1 MAAPADVTVGI
12 DVAKAQL
19 DVAVQPTGTIWTVAR
34 ARGGLRRLQGQLEAL
49 RPTRIVLEASG
60 GYERAVVAALSA
72 AGLPVVVVNPRQTRD
87 FARAHGILA
96 KTDRLD
102 ARVLARFAA
111 AVRPPR
117 RPQPSVAV
125 QDLQILSRRRRQLVA
140 DRAAEQQRR
149 RHDRAHLD
157 LGFDPLAAARTAAR
171 AQVDRQL
178 AALVQ
183 AEPALRTRAAW
194 LQSIPGIG
202 PVAAATLLAEVPELG
217 TCNRQQVAAL
227 VGVAPFNRDSGAW
240 RGRRSCWGGRAQV
253 RAALYMAA
261 LTATR
266 VNPTLRAC
274 YQRLIATGK
283 PPKVALVAC
292 MRKLLV
298 LCNALC
304 KYQTTWDPTMA

>member
-19 DVAVQPTGTIWTVAR
+19 DVAVQPTGTTWTVAR

-111 AVRPPR
+111 AVRPPL
-117 RPQPSVAV
+117 RPQPSAAV
-125 QDLQILSRRRRQLVA
+125 QDLQLLSRRRRQLVA

-157 LGFDPLAAARTAAR
+157 LGFDPLAAALTAAL

-217 TCNRQQVAAL
+217 TCTRQQVAAL

-283 PPKVALVAC
+283 PSKVALVAC

-304 KYQTTWDPTMA
+304 KHRTTWDPTMA